1 LGRKKIKIMTDLEK
15 FKLVNSCET
24 AEELSKAIIECS
36 NNGIIKGKLIDFD
49 ALLMSDRVY
58 RVINENLT
66 PSTLTRNW
74 GIRQQALY
82 IKYYKDL

>member
-1 LGRKKIKIMTDLEK
+1 MTDLEK